1 MGLKTR
7 KFQRKR
13 HEEEQDFEL
22 NIASII
28 DCFTVVITYLLV
40 SASFISLGVLDTSSA
55 DGSVS
60 IEQVKKETLELTI
73 HMSVDRQLILNTSG
87 TQKSHI
93 AIPALNGSW
102 DFTTMNNYLQ
112 DYKNKFNLQAAN
124 LSAANAVEYKD
135 VVRGLERIREQIANV
150 YLGDE
155 ESP

>member
-1 MGLKTR
+1 M
-7 KFQRKR
+7 
-13 HEEEQDFEL
+13 

-60 IEQVKKETLELTI
+60 MEQSKKEILELTI
-73 HMSVDRQLILNTSG
+73 HMSEDRQLMLNTSG
-87 TQKSHI
+87 TQKSQI

-135 VVRGLERIREQIANV
+135 VVRGLERIREQIDNV
-150 YLGDE
+150 YLGEE